1 MKKMIAI
8 IIVLLIIFISMAI
21 YKYVIV
27 VNNQIKIE
35 DVNKIE
41 EYIFRIY
48 CWKEVTDEAL
58 PKFNNINEAPDKWIW
73 EVVKKNSEE
82 YELTYNQIKNKQ
94 VELFGENL
102 TKEYPKEGTES
113 FVYNQDDNKY
123 IASETQTD
131 ENDDNFFVSKITKIK
146 NGYEVEIL
154 EYLEDYSRYE
164 QNEVLV
170 KNLKEEI
177 IATLDTNEVERK
189 TIEVL
194 KNNMEK
200 FTTKKITLKYKNEQI
215 YVEKVEG

>member
-41 EYIFRIY
+41 EYISKIY

-58 PKFNNINEAPDKWIW
+58 PKFNSINEAPEKWVW

-82 YELTYNQIKNKQ
+82 YELSYDQIKNKQ
-94 VELFGENL
+94 TELFGEKL
-102 TKEYPKEGTES
+102 TKEYPKEGTEI
-113 FVYNQDDNKY
+113 FKYNKEDNKY

-131 ENDDNFFVSKITKIK
+131 ENDDNFFVNKITKIK

-154 EYLEDYSRYE
+154 EYLEDYSKYE

-200 FTTKKITLKYKNEQI
+200 FTTRKITLKYKNEQI